1 MTKVSIK
8 VVSVILFVV
17 MIVGFCFAGCD
28 NQYMPT
34 LEQLLPHIQN
44 EFPEAHIG
52 AFPVNHLGE
61 LAEEYKEK
69 CSSVI
74 FFFDDESE
82 SEYLLYQPV
91 DTPEETARCNFMRL
105 SSVENTKKQINVV
118 MPLLDQEWTD
128 SDADELISNGE
139 PNEDFTDWSTGGSAV
154 FTIRSWGFLMV
165 SDKRGMWIQAMSAT

>member
-8 VVSVILFVV
+8 VISVILCAVMVVGCCFV
-17 MIVGFCFAGCD
+17 GCG

-34 LEQLLPHIQN
+34 LEQLLPHIQK

-52 AFPVNHLGE
+52 AFPVAHLGE
-61 LAEEYKEK
+61 LPEEYKEK

-74 FFFDDESE
+74 FFFEDENK

-91 DTPEETARCNFMRL
+91 DTPKETTRCNFMRL

-118 MPLLDQEWTD
+118 MPLLDHEWTD
-128 SDADELISNGE
+128 NNADELILNGE
-139 PNEDFTDWSTGGSAV
+139 PNEDFTDWSASGSAV
-154 FTIRSWGFLMV
+154 YTIRRWGFLMV
-165 SDKRGMWIQAMSAT
+165 SDNRGMWIQAMSAT